1 MVRAACM
8 RRSAQYSLGVE
19 LVVTVERER
28 LGVLVW
34 PVALQKILVPG
45 CQMEKNSNHMKL
57 RNSLLALS
65 LLSSALAGA
74 PGDIVAL
81 TGGTVIDVENGHD
94 IEDAVLLLEEDRIVA
109 VGPRGSVSIPKEAKV
124 VDVTGNFLVPGLID
138 GFASFNHQGYA
149 DAYLCS
155 GVTSLISVS
164 GGRRGG
170 FFTSANPSPHIYQLE
185 SVGSEDATLAEM
197 IGELDVMAAGGVRVA
212 LLMYELEGNE
222 FKILADYA
230 DGLGLATIGECGK
243 TLYAD
248 AARAG
253 ADAFVHTTRYS
264 LDLAPNDM
272 RAAVVAEPFSD
283 SLDSAK
289 WRWYLWLA
297 DHAAERERVIDY
309 ARILRGN
316 GTHLIPTFGLL
327 YLDQPFAKN
336 PWHDPVSKFVV
347 PSDINRPADSSTGKH
362 TDDEPHTKAYARM
375 AKAVMEIEASYV
387 AEQVPHL
394 AGSGTDVWGSMPG
407 ISLHQEL
414 ECLVRVG
421 MSPRQAL
428 ASATCNF
435 ANAYGWDELGALR
448 VGKRADVLVL
458 SADPRASVENLRAI
472 ERLYLA
478 GEGIDLEALHARD
491 RKADGLIVRQDP
503 VELPPETQAANE
515 FAHLQGVEL
524 SSITYM
530 SDGLRVEGYLAQPK
544 EPGVYPCVIYNRGGN
559 REFGALTDQ
568 RAARFLA
575 LMASWGYVAVA
586 SQYRGNAGG
595 EGAEEFGGADVN
607 DILALIPLLES
618 LPAADASRIGMYG
631 GSRGGMM
638 TGVALSKTTRI
649 GAAVMRCG
657 LTDLVRWRVERP
669 GIDTV
674 YEEVIPGYDPE
685 DDSTL
690 IARSPALWVERLPK
704 TTPILLMQGTSD
716 WRVSPE
722 STLAF
727 ASALQTAKHPYRLVM
742 FEGADHSLNGFHAER
757 NRLTREWLA
766 RYLAVDATLPD
777 MEPHGD

>member
-1 MVRAACM
+1 M
-8 RRSAQYSLGVE
+8 RRRSLHRLGVE
-19 LVVTVERER
+19 LVAAIAADGMRKQVQR
-28 LGVLVW
+28 L
-34 PVALQKILVPG
+34 AQKKILVPR
-45 CQMEKNSNHMKL
+45 CQMEKNSTHMKL
-57 RNSLLALS
+57 GNSLLALS
-65 LLSSALAGA
+65 LLAPALTAV
-74 PGDIVAL
+74 PGDTLVL
-81 TGGTVIDVENGHD
+81 TGGTLIDVENGQD
-94 IEDAVLLLEEDRIVA
+94 IEGAALVIEDGKITA
-109 VGPRGSVSIPKEAKV
+109 VGPRESIAVPAEAEV
-124 VDVTGNFLVPGLID
+124 IDVTGRFLVPGLID

-149 DAYLCS
+149 DAYLS
-155 GVTSLISVS
+155 AGVTSLISVS

-170 FFTSANPSPHIYQLE
+170 LFTSANPSPHIYELE
-185 SVGSEDATLAEM
+185 SVGSGDASLDEM
-197 IGELDVMAAGGVRVA
+197 LVELDAMAADGVRVA
-212 LLMYELEGNE
+212 LLMYELEGSE
-222 FKILADYA
+222 FKALADRA
-230 DGLGLATIGECGK
+230 EQLGLATIGECGK

-264 LDLAPNDM
+264 LDLAPDDM
-272 RAAVVAEPFSD
+272 RAAVAAEPFSD

-297 DHAAERERVIDY
+297 DHAGERERVVDY
-309 ARILRGN
+309 AKVLREQ

-336 PWHDPVSKFVV
+336 PWKDPLSEFVV
-347 PSDINRPADSSTGKH
+347 PSDINRPADFETGKH
-362 TDDEPHTKAYARM
+362 TDDEPHMQAYARM
-375 AKAVMEIEASYV
+375 AKAVMEVESSYI
-387 AEQVPHL
+387 AEHVPHL

-421 MSPRQAL
+421 LSPRQAL
-428 ASATCNF
+428 ATATCNF
-435 ANAYGWDELGALR
+435 ANAYGWNELGALR
-448 VGKRADVLVL
+448 TGKRADLLVL
-458 SADPRASVENLRAI
+458 TADPRASVENLRAI

-478 GEGIDLEALHARD
+478 GEPIDLAALQERD
-491 RKADGLIVRQDP
+491 RKANGLIVRQDP
-503 VELPPETQAANE
+503 VELPVEMTQRE
-515 FAHLQGVEL
+515 SFAYLQDVEL
-524 SSITYM
+524 SSVTYM

-607 DILALIPLLES
+607 DVLALIPLLES

-638 TGVALSKTTRI
+638 TGIALSKTDRI

-657 LTDLVRWRVERP
+657 LTDLVRWKVERP

-674 YEEVIPGYDPE
+674 YEEVIPNYDPE
-685 DDSTL
+685 DDATL
-690 IARSPALWVERLPK
+690 VARSPALWVERLPK

-722 STLAF
+722 SALAF
-727 ASALQTAKHPYRLVM
+727 ASALQAAKHPYRLVM

-757 NRLTREWLA
+757 NRLTREWLE
-766 RYLAVDATLPD
+766 RYLAVDAILPE